1 MKLLHNLLLLVVGAF
16 FLGCSA
22 SFAAENKYTFRNNSF
37 LEIKVSLWFTSTIKG
52 IRKET
57 PTDYTAQLPGILPQ
71 GLPLPDVERILQ
83 PREEEVASFH
93 DGQIQP
99 DDCLA
104 YVVAEYRVIPTLH
117 GAMQAAGISTD
128 LFLVGKRFWAQ
139 KLPGLCGENILE
151 MNYDPATYLKF
162 TIKINGVEDYFQ
174 DVMQTS

>member
-1 MKLLHNLLLLVVGAF
+1 MKLLHNLLKLAIGA
-16 FLGCSA
+16 LCVGCSA
-22 SFAAENKYTFRNNSF
+22 SFASENKYMFRNNSF

-52 IRKET
+52 LRKEI
-57 PTDYTAQLPGILPQ
+57 PTEYAGYLPSKLPQ
-71 GLPLPDVERILQ
+71 GLPLPDIERILQ
-83 PREEEVASFH
+83 PGEEEVVSFR

-139 KLPGLCGENILE
+139 KLPGLCGENTLE